1 MPRRVKLPPAYP
13 PRYYQSRWRG
23 LGCMLAP
30 LAFFGLFVAGF
41 IFTIVQQSAG
51 IWQWVG
57 LALAL
62 LLFSGMLCLGI
73 QSVRAVRIY
82 PYYDQ
87 RLPGAETYL
96 HGQALARNCLRLDAL
111 AKARGVKSI
120 SEFGFADPLAGET
133 RPWHAAAEGLVTIRA
148 LLSAVHDHP
157 ESVDDAPRV
166 LRELEIIREAF
177 TRAQQAGVR
186 FAFLLELGDGT
197 SAQVWEIRQG
207 HVC

>member
-1 MPRRVKLPPAYP
+1 
-13 PRYYQSRWRG
+13 
-23 LGCMLAP
+23 MLAP

-41 IFTIVQQSAG
+41 VCTIVWQSAG
-51 IWQWVG
+51 TWQWIG
-57 LALAL
+57 LGLAL
-62 LLFSGMLCLGI
+62 LLFGGVLYMGI

-111 AKARGVKSI
+111 AKVHGVKSI

-133 RPWHAAAEGLVTIRA
+133 RPWHAAAEGLATIDA
-148 LLSAVHDHP
+148 LLSAVNENP
-157 ESVDDAPRV
+157 ESVDDATRV

-177 TRAQQAGVR
+177 TLALQTGVR

-197 SAQVWEIRQG
+197 NAQVWEIRQG